1 MIPPDTRIP
10 DSAAS
15 MAQLPPT
22 ASPMDLIAPRADPPP
37 KIPKSAFDQALG
49 RWRLQVG
56 CCRVLHC
63 LIACCL
69 LRCCACAVLSSRLLC
84 SPALCCVTVGWSA
97 LCSFVLCAAMSYAV
111 LRHPDLPVTS

>member
-15 MAQLPPT
+15 MAQLPPA
-22 ASPMDLIAPRADPPP
+22 ASPLDPARPRPHPPP
-37 KIPKSAFDQALG
+37 KVPKSAFDQALG

-69 LRCCACAVLSSRLLC
+69 VRCCACAVLSSHLLC
-84 SPALCCVTVGWSA
+84 SHVLCCVIVGWSA
-97 LCSFVLCAAMSYAV
+97 LWSFVLCAATSYAV
-111 LRHPDLPVTS
+111 LRHPDLAVTS